1 MIKQSYLTVFR
12 SLFHYNNNDNDND
25 DDDDYGQLQHITD
38 YTINTIY
45 VCMYICMYVCAYSM
59 YILELTYENMIKQNY
74 LTVFLLGLFQYNN
87 NDNDDDEYSSLH
99 YY

>member
-1 MIKQSYLTVFR
+1 
-12 SLFHYNNNDNDND
+12 
-25 DDDDYGQLQHITD
+25 
-38 YTINTIY
+38 
-45 VCMYICMYVCAYSM
+45 MYVCAYSM